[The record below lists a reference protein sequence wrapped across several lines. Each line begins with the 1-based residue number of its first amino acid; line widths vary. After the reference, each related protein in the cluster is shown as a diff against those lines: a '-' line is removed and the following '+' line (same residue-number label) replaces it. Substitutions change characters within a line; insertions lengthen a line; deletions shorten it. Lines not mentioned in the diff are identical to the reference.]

1 MALVTRVLVVLLAL
15 MLASIVASFVIT
27 FAMLMEWEQ
36 ILAMTGTTAGWL
48 TVAFFSLIVSA
59 KGLLPAML
67 VITLA
72 EGLRL
77 RSALFYAAAGG
88 LGLVALYFGLG
99 MADRGPGGGV
109 LVGRDLEIM
118 AGAGIA
124 AGFVYWA
131 IAGRRAG
138 CWREQG
144 VPGATRP

>member
-48 TVAFFSLIVSA
+48 TVAFFSLIISA

-67 VITLA
+67 VIALA
-72 EGLRL
+72 EGMRL

-131 IAGRRAG
+131 IAGRKAG
-138 CWREQG
+138 CWRE
-144 VPGATRP
+144 PGASSVGA